1 MVPYADRDKRILL
14 KWGSYPPVV
23 RAGTAKVSLALNAPA
38 GYDVWALDTTGR
50 RVAQVPA
57 AADGRLAF
65 TADVKGA
72 AGAQMLYEVVR
83 KQ

>member
-1 MVPYADRDKRILL
+1 M
-14 KWGSYPPVV
+14 
-23 RAGTAKVSLALNAPA
+23 RAGTAKVSLALDAPA
-38 GYDVWALDTTGR
+38 SYAVWALDTAGR

-57 AADGRLAF
+57 AVTDGRLAF

>member
-1 MVPYADRDKRILL
+1 MYADRDKKVLL

-23 RAGTAKVSLALNAPA
+23 RAGTAKVSLALSASA
-38 GYDVWALDTTGR
+38 AYDVWALDTTGR
-50 RVAQVPA
+50 RMAQVPA
-57 AADGRLAF
+57 AVADGRLAF

-83 KQ
+83 RQ